1 MNTLKTEN
9 YLPVSNLAKEYGYD
23 NVFDFL
29 NDECRDS
36 VVPACCI
43 HGCEV
48 EPDGR
53 CEHNCPSPLLV
64 MGFI

>member
-1 MNTLKTEN
+1 MKTLKSEN
-9 YLPVSNLAKEYGYD
+9 YLPVAQLAKEYGYD
-23 NVFDFL
+23 NTFDFM
-29 NDECRDS
+29 EEACRDS
-36 VVPACCI
+36 VVPACCV

-53 CEHNCPSPLLV
+53 CEHGCPSPLIV